1 MGPLRDEN
9 SLYAMRT
16 AFRRW
21 ALYAMGPL
29 RDGPFTRWALYT
41 MRTAFTRWALY
52 AMGPLRDENSLYAM
66 RTAFTRWALYY
77 GGPARLTARCGGQK
91 CQGLPSSTTYPPSS
105 TAYPPSSTA
114 CLPSSILCR
123 VFGGSTR
130 SRWPSCAR
138 ERRARATRST
148 AIWWSSCRA
157 SAAVLRKLNANQ
169 LACCVLT
176 AHGTADQCM
185 LHCSGLRSQRFPL
198 GCSVQWRAVGRM
210 IHCAHVSQVTRVH
223 WTTASRAARGERRAF
238 PPPPN

>member
-1 MGPLRDEN
+1 MGPLRDGPFTRWALYAMGPLRDEN

-16 AFRRW
+16 AF
-21 ALYAMGPL
+21 
-29 RDGPFTRWALYT
+29 TRWA
-41 MRTAFTRWALY
+41 
-52 AMGPLRDENSLYAM
+52 LYAM

-157 SAAVLRKLNANQ
+157 SAAVLRRLNANQ

-185 LHCSGLRSQRFPL
+185 VHCSGLRSLRFPQPGL
-198 GCSVQWRAVGRM
+198 QRAVACSGSDDSLCPRVAGDTCTLD
-210 IHCAHVSQVTRVH
+210 HCEPRGAT
-223 WTTASRAARGERRAF
+223 ARGGLFLLLQIEPDERLERV
-238 PPPPN
+238 PVRPVH